1 MIRPLALLL
10 LFTAGPCWP
19 AAGQDGPKPAA
30 PAASPLQTDADGM
43 VKLAADLQAAVR
55 KSNEHTL
62 SLQVVRKAEDIERL
76 AKKMKAES
84 K

>member
-1 MIRPLALLL
+1 MIRQLALLL
-10 LFTAGPCWP
+10 LLTLGSCWP
-19 AAGQDGPKPAA
+19 AAGHDGLKLA

-43 VKLAADLQAAVR
+43 VKLAAELQAAVS

-62 SLQVVRKAEDIERL
+62 SLQVVRTAEDIERL